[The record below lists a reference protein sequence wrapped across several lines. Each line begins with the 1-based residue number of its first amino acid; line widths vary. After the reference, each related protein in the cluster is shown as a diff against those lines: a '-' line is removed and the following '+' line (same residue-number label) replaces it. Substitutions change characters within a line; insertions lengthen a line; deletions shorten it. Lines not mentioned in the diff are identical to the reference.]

1 VEVADISKLKS
12 HGILQEDQFGERPGL
27 TRIRDF
33 INLQYLRR
41 ATYDT
46 SLKFKDGLITLR
58 LLPLRLEALHSG
70 WLCSKPD

>member
-33 INLQYLRR
+33 INLQYLRHAR
-41 ATYDT
+41 YDT

-58 LLPLRLEALHSG
+58 LMPLRLVAVFQA
-70 WLCSKPD
+70 